1 MKTAQRAHLSLL
13 VHLAKVDDDFA
24 LVEEDMIRTIGSD
37 YGLPTEYMDDLIQ
50 EPDHLDNLDTTILD
64 LDLKFQSIYD
74 CIQMMLVD
82 GIIHQKEITF
92 CHSIADKL
100 GFSRDLIQYLTDHRH
115 DSSEEVKQS
124 AFEIGII

>member
-1 MKTAQRAHLSLL
+1 MKAAQRAHLSLL

-24 LVEEDMIRTIGSD
+24 LVEEDMIRHIGQD
-37 YGLPTEYMDDLIQ
+37 YGLLETDIDKLIDYPDPIDDL
-50 EPDHLDNLDTTILD
+50 DTIALD

-82 GIIHQKEITF
+82 GIIHKKEIAF
-92 CHSIADKL
+92 CHSLAEKL

-115 DSSEEVKQS
+115 DSSEEVKRL
-124 AFEIGII
+124 AYETGII